1 MPDIIDELSA
11 VRIPAATRQPV
22 RCPPV
27 VANFPS
33 EHLVIGCGVAIFHVA
48 SARVVLCRHTR
59 DRYWFLPKGR
69 RDAGEETNRAAER
82 EGFEESGYRN
92 RLLPLP
98 VHHRQP
104 QNNAATTSPET
115 TQPPPSLSSLF
126 VTEPLYTQLVPV
138 SPRTQY
144 LLFWYAAE
152 TLPPAVEAAMPPPG
166 PGVPYVA
173 APPAPAAPSPLHPDA
188 AAPGEEPTSL
198 LARVRAEPPDYQ
210 PRRWEGTG
218 VDEEELLYESFLV
231 PVQEAGRKLGGG
243 VMAEVVRRGWE
254 GVVER
259 MALERAVEE
268 QRQQRQVQGGGKEE
282 GESGELHG

>member
-11 VRIPAATRQPV
+11 VRIPATTRQPV

-104 QNNAATTSPET
+104 QNNTATSQDT

-166 PGVPYVA
+166 PSVPYVA
-173 APPAPAAPSPLHPDA
+173 APPAAAEVGDHS
-188 AAPGEEPTSL
+188 SL

-218 VDEEELLYESFLV
+218 VDEEELL
-231 PVQEAGRKLGGG
+231 
-243 VMAEVVRRGWE
+243 
-254 GVVER
+254 
-259 MALERAVEE
+259 
-268 QRQQRQVQGGGKEE
+268 
-282 GESGELHG
+282 